1 MTSAP
6 NRLAALAAAFFGLA
20 LLTAEIAAAQEKGVR
35 AGFLRCDVE
44 GSLSFIF
51 GSSRDVACTYVPDA
65 GGREDSYGGTITQY
79 GIDIGYQSSGVILWA
94 VIAPSSDIGPGA
106 LSGRYAGI
114 AADLAAGF
122 GVGANA
128 LLGGSGRSIALQ
140 PLSVEGIKG
149 INIAAGIAGLQ
160 LQAR

>member
-1 MTSAP
+1 MTMP
-6 NRLAALAAAFFGLA
+6 QNRLIPLAATLFGFC
-20 LLTAEIAAAQEKGVR
+20 LLMADIAIAQDKGVR

-44 GSLSFIF
+44 GNLSFIF
-51 GSSRDVACTYVPDA
+51 GSSRDVECTYVPDA
-65 GGREDSYGGTITQY
+65 GGREDKYRGTITQY

-106 LSGRYAGI
+106 LSGKFAGV
-114 AADLAAGF
+114 AADIAAGF

-160 LQAR
+160 LKAQ